1 MTELLSSEKVKYG
14 DSVMNAMRFID
25 EEGYPYGVKH
35 TSNRPHVTPYVW
47 DTVSLSYVAQTQT
60 SITTGSLTVSGAMT
74 ITKTALTAAAPTA
87 VSVGVTSAQAVAS
100 NVNRKG
106 LMLVNTSANYISIG
120 IGSAAV
126 LYSGITLNPGGGA
139 FWMDEFCFS
148 TGAVNAIASGA
159 TSNLGVTEFT

>member
-1 MTELLSSEKVKYG
+1 MVTEVERGLAEP
-14 DSVMNAMRFID
+14 I
-25 EEGYPYGVKH
+25 E
-35 TSNRPHVTPYVW
+35 VTG
-47 DTVSLSYVAQTQT
+47 TVTATVTNPLP
-60 SITTGSLTVSGAMT
+60 VSGTFYQETQPVSGTVAVSSLPSIPHDTLTSTDVVSMA
-74 ITKTALTAAAPTA
+74 KTALTPAAPTA
-87 VSVGVTSAQAVAS
+87 VSVGVTTGQAVAS

-120 IGSAAV
+120 IGAAAV